1 MAEPEIVPPLS
12 VGVPDLQ
19 QAGADGAPLVPAE
32 RLPLDLPPRV
42 VGENP
47 VVVEGGDEVVS
58 RRAGV
63 PLGGGCHVHVV
74 PGEGGGQRIPLARV
88 GGVPVEKGQYDAVR
102 DCLPSHSQPLPAVQL
117 LARRGCN
124 VGGEHEEQG
133 LLGVAQPG
141 QGVVVY
147 RPPSFEVRHGE
158 LGGPVLWGVPSD
170 GGRGVSPFA
179 YICSLEYV
187 GGVKDDAG
195 GHGCPDE

>member
-1 MAEPEIVPPLS
+1 MAEPEVVPPLS
-12 VGVPDLQ
+12 EGVPDLQ
-19 QAGADGAPLVPAE
+19 QAGADTAPVVPAK

-47 VVVEGGDEVVS
+47 VVVEGGDEVVP

-74 PGEGGGQRIPLARV
+74 PGEVGRQRIPLAPV
-88 GGVPVEKGQYDAVR
+88 GGAWVEEGQQGAVR
-102 DCLPSHSQPLPAVQL
+102 DCLPSHSQSFAAVQL
-117 LARRGCN
+117 LAQRGCN

-133 LLGVAQPG
+133 PLGVAQPG

-147 RPPSFEVRHGE
+147 RPPSLEVRHGE
-158 LGGPVLWGVPSD
+158 LGGPVLWGVPPD
-170 GGRGVSPFA
+170 GGRGVSPFV
-179 YICSLEYV
+179 YLRSLEYV

-195 GHGCPDE
+195 GGRVS

>member
-1 MAEPEIVPPLS
+1 MAEPEVVPPLS
-12 VGVPDLQ
+12 EGVPDLQ
-19 QAGADGAPLVPAE
+19 QAGADAAPVVPAE

-47 VVVEGGDEVVS
+47 VVVEGGDEVVP

-63 PLGGGCHVHVV
+63 PLGGGCHVHVA
-74 PGEGGGQRIPLARV
+74 PGEVGRQRIPLAPV
-88 GGVPVEKGQYDAVR
+88 LGVSVEEGQQGAIR
-102 DCLPSHSQPLPAVQL
+102 DCLPSHSQPVAGVQL
-117 LARRGCN
+117 LAQRGCN

-133 LLGVAQPG
+133 PLGVAQPG

-158 LGGPVLWGVPSD
+158 LGGPVLWGVPPD

-179 YICSLEYV
+179 YLRSPEYV

-195 GHGCPDE
+195 GDGCPDE